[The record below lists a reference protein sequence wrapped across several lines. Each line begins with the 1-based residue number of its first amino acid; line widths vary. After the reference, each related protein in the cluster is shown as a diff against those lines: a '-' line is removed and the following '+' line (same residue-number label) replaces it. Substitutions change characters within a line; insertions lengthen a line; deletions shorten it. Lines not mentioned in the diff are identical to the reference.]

1 MDSPQSF
8 LIPSRRPERAG
19 SNDTILPFYK
29 KHTLRKRFLLLIAA
43 GLLSVGFLAGWQT
56 MRGTTASLVPRKIQ
70 KAVDFPVYYPNDLP
84 ADYVLNVD
92 TFQTP
97 DPGVVVFTV
106 TDTDKRQIVFSE
118 QRQPSGA
125 DIDKFVSTYL
135 PLNSV
140 LQLPLGQAKVGAYGS
155 APNIRTILSLP
166 IRDGPWLI
174 VTAPADVSHDE
185 LTKILTSLT
194 K

>member
-1 MDSPQSF
+1 MDTPNSFISP
-8 LIPSRRPERAG
+8 PRRPERAG

-29 KHTLRKRFLLLIAA
+29 KHTLRKRVLLLFAVGI
-43 GLLSVGFLAGWQT
+43 LSIGFLAGWQT
-56 MRGTTASLVPRKIQ
+56 MRGTTASLVPQTVR

-84 ADYVLNVD
+84 DGYALAIQS
-92 TFQTP
+92 FQVP
-97 DPGVVVFTV
+97 DPGVVLFKV
-106 TDTDKRQIVFSE
+106 TKANGQEIVFSE
-118 QRQPSGA
+118 QRQPSGS
-125 DIDKFVSTYL
+125 DIDKFVSAYM

-155 APNIRTILSLP
+155 APNIRTVLSLP

-174 VTAPADVSHDE
+174 VTAPADVTHDE
-185 LTKILTSLT
+185 LTTILSTLT